1 MSSSTTSA
9 PLIRLRSGRCRG
21 FTLIEILVV
30 LAIVA
35 ALIGVVTPLLFKT
48 QEQGERATTAATIQK
63 VKTAL
68 HQRQNDPKFG
78 DVPPT
83 DLLEAGFNPVNNINT
98 GIEVL
103 VAVLGAEDS
112 SLNPFDDEEKLINTD
127 GDRDPKM
134 TTYQKSRDFW
144 EYADA
149 WGNPLIYFRLRDF
162 SDNPKATMQYLTG
175 EGRLI
180 EVSPV
185 QSKKTG
191 SFAGAT
197 DMYQIFSLGPDCEFG
212 TDDDVVSWKSS

>member
-1 MSSSTTSA
+1 MISSATSA
-9 PLIRLRSGRCRG
+9 RPIRVSTGECSG

-48 QEQGERATTAATIQK
+48 QEQGERATTAAIIQK
-63 VKTAL
+63 IKTAL

-78 DVPPT
+78 DVPST
-83 DLLEAGFNPVNNINT
+83 DLVEAGFNPINGTNT

-112 SLNPFDDEEKLINTD
+112 ALNTIDDEEKLINTD

-134 TTYQKSRDFW
+134 TTYQNSRDFW

-162 SDNPKATMQYLTG
+162 SDNPNATMQYRTG
-175 EGRLI
+175 EGNLI
-180 EVSPV
+180 DVSPI

-197 DMYQIFSLGPDCEFG
+197 DGYQIISIGPDCEFG